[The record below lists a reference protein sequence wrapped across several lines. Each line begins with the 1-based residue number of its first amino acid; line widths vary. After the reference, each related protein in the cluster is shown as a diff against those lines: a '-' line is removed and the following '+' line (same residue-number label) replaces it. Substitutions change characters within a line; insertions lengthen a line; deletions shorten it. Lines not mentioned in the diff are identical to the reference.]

1 MQPIEEAEEKEAF
14 RIQAG
19 YEKEAYKTF
28 DKKLDKLCLQESV
41 DRRIIFELIGRK
53 ITPEGEFEK
62 PIFRGRVKD
71 HTYANPEIDCLYGTN
86 NSVENLY
93 SVDVKN
99 RKGLSIL
106 I

>member
-1 MQPIEEAEEKEAF
+1 MEPIEEAEHKEAF

-19 YEKEAYKTF
+19 YEEGAYSTF
-28 DKKLDKLCLQESV
+28 DKQLDKLCLQESV

-53 ITPEGEFEK
+53 ITPDGEFEK
-62 PIFRGRVKD
+62 PVFRGRVKD
-71 HTYANPEIDCLYGTN
+71 HTYANPEIDCLYGLN
-86 NSVENLY
+86 NSDENLY

-99 RKGLSIL
+99 RKGINIL